1 MAEILLIACALSCCA
16 SSASGVGGFLGGFI
30 PGTEP
35 HFLNVTQ
42 ADKMKEIIEGFVKDT
57 KEGKEKLE
65 KFPEAGPNA
74 SGLNEEDRVEYLEI
88 ARDHMQDFHDG
99 ELCKVVKENTDDE
112 GKFNG
117 KSALTKYSSSVFTL
131 NGFKNKKDLFEQ
143 YVGIGHGPDKISSE
157 KVRETMIL
165 CVASDEDFEKYME
178 MFK

>member
-1 MAEILLIACALSCCA
+1 MAEILLLVCALSCCA

-42 ADKMKEIIEGFVKDT
+42 ADKMKEIIEGLVKYT

-65 KFPEAGPNA
+65 KFPEPGPDM
-74 SGLNEEDRVEYLEI
+74 SGLNDEERVEYLDI

-99 ELCKVVKENTDDE
+99 ELCKVIKENTNDE

-117 KSALTKYSSSVFTL
+117 KSALTKYSSSVFTI
-131 NGFKNKKDLFEQ
+131 NGFKNKNDIFNQ
-143 YVGIGHGPDKISSE
+143 YVGIGPGPDQISNGKLPE
-157 KVRETMIL
+157 MIAL

>member
-1 MAEILLIACALSCCA
+1 MALVGVLALCCLS
-16 SSASGVGGFLGGFI
+16 SSASAGGFFGRLI

-35 HFLNVTQ
+35 HFLKVTQ
-42 ADKMKEIIEGFVKDT
+42 ADKMKEIIEVLVKHT
-57 KEGKEKLE
+57 KEGKEKVS
-65 KFPEAGPNA
+65 KFPEPGPDL
-74 SGLNEEDRVEYLEI
+74 SGLNEEERVEYKQI
-88 ARDHMQDFHDG
+88 AKDHMQEFRDG
-99 ELCKVVKENTDDE
+99 EVCKVVKENTNDE

-117 KSALTKYSSSVFTL
+117 KSALTKYSSSVFTI
-131 NGFKNKKDLFEQ
+131 NGFKNKKDIFNQ